1 MPEMVLPESSCGRVY
16 HLWKVEIENMYYS
29 FLSPLNKLW
38 MRLGLLLGMIMSPIV
53 MGIIFFGLFTPISLV
68 MRLLG
73 RDELK
78 LKPKPCQSSW
88 RLVEHSRPD
97 LQSFKNQ
104 FWANGEIM
112 EVLKELWQFLRA
124 RKKLWLAPLII
135 IMFLV
140 GGLLILAEGS
150 VVAPFVYTMF

>member
-1 MPEMVLPESSCGRVY
+1 MDIKKVRLPSNRKFGYFFTTVFFLSGLYFWTEGAANLSYIFFSLCFIFLLVTRF
-16 HLWKVEIENMYYS
+16 KAS

-53 MGIIFFGLFTPISLV
+53 MGIIFFGLFTPVSLV

-88 RLVEHSRPD
+88 RLVEEPRSD

-104 FWANGEIM
+104 F
-112 EVLKELWQFLRA
+112 
-124 RKKLWLAPLII
+124 
-135 IMFLV
+135 
-140 GGLLILAEGS
+140 
-150 VVAPFVYTMF
+150 